1 MTLILG
7 MWKLREYVCEILHA
21 PLSSVVVML
30 RAIYLK
36 DKEVHTIS
44 KKPDKIV
51 KMTLLT
57 CC

>member
-1 MTLILG
+1 MTLMLG

-36 DKEVHTIS
+36 DKEVHIQGES
-44 KKPDKIV
+44 YV
-51 KMTLLT
+51 SERF
-57 CC
+57 CEAV